1 MIIEDFDYALPPEL
15 IAQEPA
21 PTRTGSRLF
30 VIDRKTGGI
39 SHRMFP
45 DLLEYLRPGDLLVFN
60 DTRVIPARMFG
71 VKEGTGGKVE
81 VLLIVNVEGNTWEAL
96 VKPGDRVKP
105 GHILLFG
112 GGRMK
117 GRVLERTTDGTRIIE
132 FDSQDFMK
140 DLQEL
145 GEVPLPPYIKKK
157 AADPGRYQTVFAKEP
172 GSSAGPTAAF
182 HFDNEIID
190 KIRALGVESAY
201 VTLHIGPGTF
211 RPVKTL
217 QIEDHRMH
225 REFFSIPQET
235 IEAVQKARKEG
246 RRIIPIGTTSTRT
259 LETVFDE
266 EGNVRRT
273 TGWTDI
279 FIYPG
284 YKFKMADAL
293 VTNFHL
299 PRSTLLM
306 LVSALA
312 GRDLIMKAYDEA
324 VKERYRFFSFG
335 DCMLIV

>member
-1 MIIEDFDYALPPEL
+1 MRIEEFDYDLPPEL
-15 IAQEPA
+15 IAQEPPPQRA
-21 PTRTGSRLF
+21 DSRLL
-30 VIDRKTGGI
+30 VIDLKTGEI
-39 SHRMFP
+39 SHRTFP
-45 DLLEYLRPGDLLVFN
+45 DLLEYLKPGDLLIFN
-60 DTRVIPARMFG
+60 DTRVIPARIFG

-81 VLLIVNVEGNTWEAL
+81 ILLLVNVGGNVWEAM

-105 GHILLFG
+105 GHTLVFG
-112 GGRMK
+112 RGKMK
-117 GRVLERTTDGTRIIE
+117 GRVLERTTEGTRIIE
-132 FDSQDFMK
+132 FDSQDFMR

-157 AADPGRYQTVFAKEP
+157 AADPERYQTVFAKHP

-182 HFDNEIID
+182 HFDNDILE
-190 KIRALGVESAY
+190 KIRTAGVRTAN

-225 REFFSIPQET
+225 REYFSVPQET
-235 IEAVQKARKEG
+235 IEAVQRAKREK
-246 RRIIPIGTTSTRT
+246 RRIIPVGTTSTRT
-259 LETVFDE
+259 LETAFDN
-266 EGNVRRT
+266 EGGALRNS
-273 TGWTDI
+273 GWTDI

-284 YKFKMADAL
+284 YNFKMTDAL

-312 GRDLIMKAYDEA
+312 GRELILKAYEEA

-335 DCMLIV
+335 DCMFIL